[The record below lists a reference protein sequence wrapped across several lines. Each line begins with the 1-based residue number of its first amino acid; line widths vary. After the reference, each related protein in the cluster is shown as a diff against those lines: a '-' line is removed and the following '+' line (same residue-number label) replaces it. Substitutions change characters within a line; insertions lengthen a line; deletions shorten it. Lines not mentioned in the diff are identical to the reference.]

1 MADIEL
7 IIRISEEDFE
17 IMKHNIAANNPLCPL
32 SQEEMVSKVVNGTL
46 LSEGHGRLIDA
57 DVLRDYFWDNK
68 SKLYTHKDLQI
79 VIDRQPTVIEADKGE
94 EYEPDDWDSLA
105 NAERDH

>member
-17 IMKHNIAANNPLCPL
+17 IMKHNIAVNNPLCPL
-32 SQEEMVSKVVNGTL
+32 SQEEMVSKVANGTP